1 MESKT
6 KTILNELNNS
16 FLIIYE
22 QFWIYFLF
30 MVKLISSCRFK
41 TPQMYLIEST
51 GKRKMEG
58 RQRGKEKYKQRDR
71 KIKRNGAREKKNEK

>member
-41 TPQMYLIEST
+41 TPQNVFN
-51 GKRKMEG
+51 RKH
-58 RQRGKEKYKQRDR
+58 
-71 KIKRNGAREKKNEK
+71 REKEDGGKTERKGEIQAERQKD